1 MKIYIDNY
9 QPKHLLK
16 KLDMLEEHFKKQY
29 NHIEI
34 MSPSSGL
41 FNIEN
46 KKVYKLKA
54 NDKPII
60 KMEKYYNGM
69 NLLLDNSSIEKELV
83 YSQIPFDHS
92 SVNMTSFHYCEG
104 TDSKLYFIIEGIYEN
119 KNKNIT
125 LSTTNSILK
134 NKYYNFIPTNFYF
147 VTNEE
152 LDNIMIKK
160 ELNEFL
166 SLLI

>member
-1 MKIYIDNY
+1 
-9 QPKHLLK
+9 
-16 KLDMLEEHFKKQY
+16 
-29 NHIEI
+29 
-34 MSPSSGL
+34 
-41 FNIEN
+41 
-46 KKVYKLKA
+46 
-54 NDKPII
+54 
-60 KMEKYYNGM
+60 M

-166 SLLI
+166 SMLI

>member
-60 KMEKYYNGM
+60 KMEK
-69 NLLLDNSSIEKELV
+69 
-83 YSQIPFDHS
+83 
-92 SVNMTSFHYCEG
+92 
-104 TDSKLYFIIEGIYEN
+104 
-119 KNKNIT
+119 
-125 LSTTNSILK
+125 
-134 NKYYNFIPTNFYF
+134 
-147 VTNEE
+147 
-152 LDNIMIKK
+152 
-160 ELNEFL
+160 
-166 SLLI
+166 